1 MYLPARGFLLDIPEM
16 SVQTVFLQKLGMGAA
31 LHDLALIQHQNL
43 IGSGNG
49 FQLMCNHDHRT
60 AFHQCFQCV
69 LHIQLVFRIKGGGRL
84 IQQQDRR
91 VIDLLVCSKHAAL
104 TEKGVHQGRFAVVNV
119 GDDSHVTKFV
129 ILLHSSVSLW

>member
-60 AFHQCFQCV
+60 AFYQCFQCV
-69 LHIQLVFRIKGGGRL
+69 LHIQ
-84 IQQQDRR
+84 
-91 VIDLLVCSKHAAL
+91 
-104 TEKGVHQGRFAVVNV
+104 
-119 GDDSHVTKFV
+119 
-129 ILLHSSVSLW
+129 